1 MKITKI
7 DKRFPKILITKGD
20 NTDNFVPF
28 LENRKNKIE
37 LNIKKIVFDEKWWI
51 QSLKTLKFQL
61 NMSNK

>member
-7 DKRFPKILITKGD
+7 DKNFLRILITKGD